1 MKYSSQFKLECVKKH
16 KNGERGFRSDGK
28 GRSESFLKQVGL
40 WAKHYDKFGMD
51 GLRHSGRQRN
61 WTAEERFG
69 LVCKVLSGL
78 SLPSVAS
85 EARANPGQPFQ
96 WVEACREKGMIGLDM
111 ESGRKRKKPGPG
123 PGPERAEKPVSEAEE
138 LALLRERNRFLEIEN
153 AYLKKIRRLGLRE
166 GGRGGQG
173 EKAEAAR
180 QLLTEHAGWKLS

>member
-1 MKYSSQFKLECVKKH
+1 
-16 KNGERGFRSDGK
+16 
-28 GRSESFLKQVGL
+28 
-40 WAKHYDKFGMD
+40 MD

-78 SLPSVAS
+78 SLPSVAA

-123 PGPERAEKPVSEAEE
+123 PAPKGPGSPFRKRKSSPFSA
-138 LALLRERNRFLEIEN
+138 
-153 AYLKKIRRLGLRE
+153 
-166 GGRGGQG
+166 RGTASS
-173 EKAEAAR
+173 KSR
-180 QLLTEHAGWKLS
+180 THA